1 VSQTETIGKDVVQNQ
16 FRSDLSQSEPTST
29 DRLGEPIGIA
39 AMASML
45 LGLKLR
51 GHLTDSEAEWLDML
65 APDRWRTILVDG
77 DDYLHPTGVTLLPRE
92 LINGDWQNQS
102 DAVFSR
108 RIAPDPGSTNG
119 WHRLHTA
126 VIRRDESR
134 PMVLGFWGPEEKAT
148 DQSAQGH
155 FFTIVDLFRQANREV
170 EDSWSEIEA
179 MLSDPAPTLLVNRNS
194 GRVLAT
200 NPAVHATIGDRLGN
214 LVDSEYGKI
223 RAMITS
229 MGCGRSIRMRNFR
242 AAGLEFCLVRWP
254 MQEDAETK
262 PAPNSRKRLVDPAE
276 CLSRIIWAT
285 QLLHDSEDLNLTPHQ
300 QKLLEEIFEAASV
313 LANGTPVGDDRMI
326 LEILGP
332 GQREL

>member
-16 FRSDLSQSEPTST
+16 FRSDLSQPEQTST

-65 APDRWRTILVDG
+65 SPDRWRTILADG
-77 DDYLHPTGVTLLPRE
+77 DDYLHPTGAALLPPE
-92 LINGDWQNQS
+92 VVNGDSQNQS

-108 RIAPDPGSTNG
+108 RLPPGSEPTSC
-119 WHRLHTA
+119 WHRIHTA
-126 VIRRDESR
+126 VIRRGEDRSL
-134 PMVLGFWGPEEKAT
+134 VLGFWGPDDENT
-148 DQSAQGH
+148 DQSVQER

-170 EDSWSEIEA
+170 EDSWAEIEA
-179 MLSDPAPTLLVNRNS
+179 MLSNPAPTLLVNRNS

-262 PAPNSRKRLVDPAE
+262 PDPNSRKRLVDPAE

-285 QLLHDSEDLNLTPHQ
+285 QLLNDSEDLNLTPRQ
-300 QKLLEEIFEAASV
+300 QGLLEEIFEAANV

-326 LEILGP
+326 LKILGP